1 VKGTEMGIHF
11 KISFW
16 GSCGGLGLLDGA
28 TNVFGGVW
36 GESKWCCGGE
46 LGWNNLKE
54 LSKKTFHNLT
64 FGKICRRESLKN
76 ISNYILWRNKRRGWS
91 SRWLNF
97 NQLVISL

>member
-1 VKGTEMGIHF
+1 MGIHF

-76 ISNYILWRNKRRGWS
+76 ISNDILWRNKRRGWS